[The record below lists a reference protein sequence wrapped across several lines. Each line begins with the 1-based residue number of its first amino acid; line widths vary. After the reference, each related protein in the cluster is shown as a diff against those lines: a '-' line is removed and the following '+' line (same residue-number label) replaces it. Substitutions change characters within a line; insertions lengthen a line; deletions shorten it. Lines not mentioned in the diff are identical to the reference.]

1 MNRSTIYTISP
12 LEKKHGKAA
21 LFHAPTNK
29 TIRFYHVKN
38 NFYEFK
44 L

>member
-1 MNRSTIYTISP
+1 MNRCTIYTISP
-12 LEKKHGKAA
+12 LEKAWQGDI
-21 LFHAPTNK
+21 FHAPTNK
-29 TIRFYHVKN
+29 TIRFYHVKT

>member
-12 LEKKHGKAA
+12 LEKHGKAA
-21 LFHAPTNK
+21 LFHALTNK
-29 TIRFYHVKN
+29 NIHFYHVKN